1 MSGSAVGFCGRP
13 RYFTSPTTPTID
25 IQGLVDVGELPNF
38 TRLPIGS
45 CPGQKRLTTPSLTI
59 TAGDVGDTSA
69 SVKVRPLANGMRNVV
84 KKSGVTRCTYI
95 RGMFCALTGGWPSAV

>member
-25 IQGLVDVGELPNF
+25 IQGLLDVSEPNF

-45 CPGQKRLTTPSLTI
+45 CPGQNRLTTASLTI
-59 TAGDVGDTSA
+59 ATCDVAEISA
-69 SVKVRPLANGMRNVV
+69 SLNVRPLTTGMRSVL

-95 RGMFCALTGGWPSAV
+95 RGTFCALTAGWPSAA